1 MTTKLRRSLIASL
14 IVLSAIV
21 MLSISTPGS
30 AAVVDDGKLMP
41 GSACR
46 FTACSFIPSSIS
58 ALQQLLVANG
68 THQLT
73 AGSYSAVTDTCDVAC
88 PIVRDDL
95 SLPPKT
101 AFVYVGFTSVTGGQ
115 NRRISC
121 HVENT
126 TGLYFTG
133 SAFGNSS
140 QNGPTVT
147 VSPSTDLQVISLST
161 VTTPPSPGS
170 YDHGTSV
177 IICNMPAYS
186 RIEEYGWTDTGG
198 DSTDW

>member
-1 MTTKLRRSLIASL
+1 MKNKIFAFLL
-14 IVLSAIV
+14 VLSAV
-21 MLSISTPGS
+21 FMMLSVTTPSPG
-30 AAVVDDGKLMP
+30 AIVDDGKLMP

-46 FTACSFIPSSIS
+46 FTACSFTPSSVM
-58 ALQQLLVANG
+58 ALQQLTIPNG
-68 THQLT
+68 THQMT
-73 AGSYSAVTDTCDVAC
+73 AGSYSAITDTCDAVC

-101 AFVYVGFTSVTGGQ
+101 AFVYAGFTSVTGGQ

-126 TGLYFTG
+126 TGLYFAGTT
-133 SAFGNSS
+133 FGNSS
-140 QNGPTVT
+140 QSGPTVT
-147 VSPSTDLQVISLST
+147 VAPSTDLQVISLST
-161 VTTPPSPGS
+161 ATTPPSPGT
-170 YDHGTSV
+170 YDHGMSV

-198 DSTDW
+198 DSVDW